1 MTLPISASIAV
12 AAALF
17 SSSAFAVSPPKDGCR
32 SVSSL
37 DPSGD
42 ATIGIVQCDPG
53 RHDGAVGLIV
63 DLSVSDVHFQ
73 PWMLLVTGIVVFWF
87 LYVWATR

>member
-1 MTLPISASIAV
+1 MGQWLIA
-12 AAALF
+12 
-17 SSSAFAVSPPKDGCR
+17 
-32 SVSSL
+32 
-37 DPSGD
+37 
-42 ATIGIVQCDPG
+42 
-53 RHDGAVGLIV
+53 